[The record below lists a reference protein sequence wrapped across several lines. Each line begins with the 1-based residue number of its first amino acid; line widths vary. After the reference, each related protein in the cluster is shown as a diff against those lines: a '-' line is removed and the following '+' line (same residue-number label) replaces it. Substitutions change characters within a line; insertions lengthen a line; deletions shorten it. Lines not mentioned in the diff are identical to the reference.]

1 MIDVIGTNAERNGQH
16 IVETATSCM
25 GLLNLDELQVVCS
38 REKDKR
44 GLMGTAPAFP
54 YFIRS

>member
-25 GLLNLDELQVVCS
+25 GFLKLGELQVVWS
-38 REKDKR
+38 RGEDKR